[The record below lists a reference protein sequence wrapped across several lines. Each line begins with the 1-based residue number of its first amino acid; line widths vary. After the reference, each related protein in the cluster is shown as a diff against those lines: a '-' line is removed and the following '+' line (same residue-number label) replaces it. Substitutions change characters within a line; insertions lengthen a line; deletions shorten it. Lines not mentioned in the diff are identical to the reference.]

1 MRFITMAVLAG
12 LGASAAMAADSSKAV
27 LPPAPVLEDEG
38 GIETWYLRGDVGY
51 VHHRRPEAD
60 FTALPF
66 SGGFIDERIGRSTVA
81 GLGVAGLGIGYRFGP
96 NLRADVTLDHRF
108 DARFKGVAATPA
120 GLLLDR
126 GLFQSS
132 ALMANGYLDLGTF
145 MDATP
150 YIGAGVGVA
159 WNVLS
164 DHARASYDPATGEAS
179 RNRIAGGGDHS
190 LAWALMAGV
199 GYQLSSGFTFDL
211 GYRYV
216 SLGDVKT
223 RAYGAGAG
231 VDVASIGAHEMRV
244 GVRYAFE

>member
-1 MRFITMAVLAG
+1 MRFITTAVLAG
-12 LGASAAMAADSSKAV
+12 LGASAAVAADSSKAI
-27 LPPAPVLEDEG
+27 LPPAPILEDESS
-38 GIETWYLRGDVGY
+38 IETWYLRGDVGY
-51 VHHRRPEAD
+51 VHHKRPEAD

-66 SGGFIDERIGRSTVA
+66 SGGLVREGIGNSA
-81 GLGVAGLGIGYRFGP
+81 VAGLGIGYWFGP

-108 DARFKGVAATPA
+108 DARFKGAAATPA

-164 DHARASYDPATGEAS
+164 DHTRASYDPATGETS
-179 RNRIAGGGDHS
+179 WNRIAGGREHS
-190 LAWALMAGV
+190 FAWALMAGV
-199 GYQLSSGFTFDL
+199 GYQLSSGFTLDL

-231 VDVASIGAHEMRV
+231 VDVAAIGAHEMRV